1 MTTIQLELLQE
12 MKKQQIART
21 KLAVICT
28 CTGFQKGC
36 FSNENLTIPSLK
48 KRVIG
53 GHNDFNSDMHLNY
66 AMAENPFLPC

>member
-48 KRVIG
+48 KK
-53 GHNDFNSDMHLNY
+53 SL
-66 AMAENPFLPC
+66 ENITISFQTCI